1 MQDRMSKIPEKIR
14 GEFDSASTD
23 LQWAYGRWILHGQLF
38 RHSERRIDF
47 LNEVASTCFY
57 MLEVT
62 LFDDVIL
69 SISRLTDP
77 AKSGENARLSLVSIQ
92 ALLDK
97 NGKRSL
103 AEECK
108 LHLDSLIKNCKPIRN
123 MRDSTIAH
131 TNRDMALGLS
141 KTRHSSVTQAL
152 VTSSLDSIGEYFNLI
167 QRHYDESE
175 TGYRDFILSSDGEQ
189 LMATLRGG
197 VRYEEL
203 LQSRK
208 IEYDDE
214 RESAWYGV

>member
-1 MQDRMSKIPEKIR
+1 MSKIPEKILI
-14 GEFDSASTD
+14 EFDSSSID
-23 LQWAYGRWILHGQLF
+23 LQWTYGRWILHGQLF

-77 AKSGENARLSLVSIQ
+77 AKSGVNARLSLASIQ
-92 ALLDK
+92 ALLEK
-97 NGKRSL
+97 NGKRIL

-108 LHLDSLIKNCKPIRN
+108 LHLDSLIQDCKPIRD

-131 TNRDMALGLS
+131 TNRDMAIGIS
-141 KTRHSSVTQAL
+141 KTKHSPVTQAL
-152 VTSSLDSIGEYFNLI
+152 VTKSLDDIGEYFNLI

-197 VRYEEL
+197 MRYEEL
-203 LQSRK
+203 IQSRK
-208 IEYDDE
+208 IKFDDE
-214 RESAWYGV
+214 RESAWHGV